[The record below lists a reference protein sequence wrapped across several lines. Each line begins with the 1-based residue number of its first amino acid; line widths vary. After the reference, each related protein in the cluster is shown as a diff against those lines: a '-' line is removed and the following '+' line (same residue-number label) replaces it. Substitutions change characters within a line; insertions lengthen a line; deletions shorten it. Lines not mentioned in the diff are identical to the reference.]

1 MNMETVS
8 SQGLKSR
15 PLRKRA
21 LLGTAA
27 ALLVGGVIAGEAI
40 LLPRSPALAD
50 AVRVD
55 GVQPVSFADV
65 VDKVRPA
72 VVSVRVKTPAGED
85 VAAQGIDPFEEFG
98 GDNGPMDRFFRQF
111 RNDDGKGDGNRQF
124 PGQRSPFA
132 MSLGSG
138 FIISEDGYVVT
149 NDHVVGKGQS
159 LTVILDDGTE
169 YEAKAVGVDNK
180 TYLALLKI
188 NNPDRKF
195 TYVKFA
201 EDPVRVGDWVVA
213 VGNPFGLGGTV
224 TAGIISASGRD
235 IGSGPYDDFIQID
248 AAVNRGNSGG
258 PAFNLN
264 GEVIGVNTA
273 IFSPSGG
280 NVGIAFA
287 IPASAAERVIADLKD
302 DGVVVRGWLGVQIQS
317 VTPELAEGLNLDQAK
332 GSLVS
337 EAQADSPAAAAGLK
351 SGDTILAVEGKEVD
365 GPRDL
370 AAMIAEY
377 DPGTKVKVTY
387 WRDGASHD
395 VDVTLGTLPG
405 EQEVAALDK
414 SEQAPP
420 VASALDDF
428 GMAVAPAEDN
438 AGVMVTDVDPNGQ
451 AAERGLQPGDVILSV
466 GDDAVTSP
474 ADVEKMVENAKEG
487 GMKAVLL
494 RVKTGDQTRFVAL
507 SFARA

>member
-1 MNMETVS
+1 MIKETLS
-8 SQGLKSR
+8 SQAPKSR
-15 PLRKRA
+15 SLRRRA

-27 ALLVGGVIAGEAI
+27 ALMVGGVIAGEAI
-40 LLPRSPALAD
+40 ILPRSPALAD

-85 VAAQGIDPFEEFG
+85 IAAQGMDPSQEFG
-98 GDNGPMDRFFRQF
+98 GDNGPMERFFRQF
-111 RNDDGKGDGNRQF
+111 RNDDGKGNGNRQA
-124 PGQRSPFA
+124 PGQRGPFA

-149 NDHVVGKGQS
+149 NDHVVDKGQS

-169 YEAKAVGVDNK
+169 YEAKAVGVDEK
-180 TYLALLKI
+180 TDLALLKI

-201 EDPVRVGDWVVA
+201 QDPVRVGDWVVA

-224 TAGIISASGRD
+224 TAGIVSASGRD

-258 PAFNLN
+258 PAFNLH

-287 IPASAAERVIADLKD
+287 IPASAAEHIIADLQD
-302 DGVVVRGWLGVQIQS
+302 DGQVVRGWLGVQIQG
-317 VTPELAEGLNLDQAK
+317 VTPELAEGLQLDKAK
-332 GSLVS
+332 GSLVA

-351 SGDTILAVEGKEVD
+351 SGDTILSVNGKDVA
-365 GPRDL
+365 GPREL
-370 AAMIAEY
+370 AAMIADM
-377 DPGTKVKVTY
+377 DPGAKVKVTY

-405 EQEVAALDK
+405 EDQVAAVDQSGEAHPSSSL
-414 SEQAPP
+414 A
-420 VASALDDF
+420 DF
-428 GMAVAPAEDN
+428 GMMVGPSEDES
-438 AGVMVTDVDPNGQ
+438 GVLVTDVDPNGQ
-451 AAERGLQPGDVILSV
+451 AAERGLQPGDVIISV
-466 GDDAVTSP
+466 GDAAVASA

-494 RVKTGDQTRFVAL
+494 RVKSGDQTRFVAL
-507 SFARA
+507 SFAKA

>member
-1 MNMETVS
+1 MIKETLS
-8 SQGLKSR
+8 SQAPKSR
-15 PLRKRA
+15 SLRRRA

-27 ALLVGGVIAGEAI
+27 ALMVGGVIAGEAI
-40 LLPRSPALAD
+40 ILPRSPALAD

-85 VAAQGIDPFEEFG
+85 IAAQGMDPSQEFG
-98 GDNGPMDRFFRQF
+98 GDNGPMERFFRQF
-111 RNDDGKGDGNRQF
+111 RNDDGKGNGNRQA
-124 PGQRSPFA
+124 PGQRGPFA

-149 NDHVVGKGQS
+149 NDHVVDKGQS

-169 YEAKAVGVDNK
+169 YEAKAVGVDEK
-180 TYLALLKI
+180 TDLALLKI

-201 EDPVRVGDWVVA
+201 QDPVRVGDWVVA

-224 TAGIISASGRD
+224 TAGIVSASGRD

-258 PAFNLN
+258 PAFNLH

-287 IPASAAERVIADLKD
+287 IPASSAEHIIADLQD
-302 DGVVVRGWLGVQIQS
+302 DGQVVRGWLGVQIQG
-317 VTPELAEGLNLDQAK
+317 VTPELAEGLQLDKAK
-332 GSLVS
+332 GSLVA

-351 SGDTILAVEGKEVD
+351 SGDTILSVNGKDVA
-365 GPRDL
+365 GPREL
-370 AAMIAEY
+370 AAMIADM
-377 DPGTKVKVTY
+377 DPGAKVKVTY

-405 EQEVAALDK
+405 EDQVAAVDQSGEAHPSSSL
-414 SEQAPP
+414 A
-420 VASALDDF
+420 DF
-428 GMAVAPAEDN
+428 GMMVGPSEDES
-438 AGVMVTDVDPNGQ
+438 GVLVTDVDPNGQ
-451 AAERGLQPGDVILSV
+451 AAERGLQPGDVIISV
-466 GDDAVTSP
+466 GDAAVASA

-494 RVKTGDQTRFVAL
+494 RVKSGDQTRFVAL
-507 SFARA
+507 SFAKA